1 MSEEKESM
9 AGQRE
14 LTGGCHTSA
23 SRPGA
28 GKGGG
33 VWHAAAAAA
42 AAAYG
47 QCLPERSPVPVV
59 GEAACLCLK
68 KKMLQSRNVTVRG
81 GSCQP

>member
-1 MSEEKESM
+1 MV
-9 AGQRE
+9 GQRE
-14 LTGGCHTSA
+14 LTGGCHISA
-23 SRPGA
+23 SRSGA

-33 VWHAAAAAA
+33 VWHAAAARAA
-42 AAAYG
+42 AADG

-68 KKMLQSRNVTVRG
+68 KKMLHPAIKSRNVTVRG

>member
-1 MSEEKESM
+1 MV
-9 AGQRE
+9 GQME

-23 SRPGA
+23 SRSGA

-33 VWHAAAAAA
+33 VWHAAARAAA
-42 AAAYG
+42 AAADG

-68 KKMLQSRNVTVRG
+68 KKMLHPAIKSRNVTVRG